1 MFAAFLR
8 DIENLSPVGLGYP
21 LLQQLTVI
29 ERIVVV
35 CDATLTEILE
45 AYSGEKIVIH
55 KIKEQFLQ
63 AHPDLPYF
71 NDSAQLLFRESLLV
85 ANNSHKVMMYA
96 RSLIDLGLLPPS
108 GFAQDLLTSLIPLGH
123 LLKAYKITPFRQ
135 LLGYKEEENSELLP
149 HFGVRTGKFI
159 SRTNV
164 LYVDNKPFMLITEK
178 FLRNY
183 LEGGEIITM

>member
-29 ERIVVV
+29 ERIIVV

-55 KIKEQFLQ
+55 KIREQFLQ
-63 AHPDLPYF
+63 AHPNFPYF
-71 NDSAQLLFRESLLV
+71 HDSAQLLFRESLLV

-96 RSLIDLGLLPPS
+96 RSLIDLGLLSPS

-135 LLGYKEEENSELLP
+135 LLGYKEEENS
-149 HFGVRTGKFI
+149 
-159 SRTNV
+159 
-164 LYVDNKPFMLITEK
+164 
-178 FLRNY
+178 
-183 LEGGEIITM
+183 